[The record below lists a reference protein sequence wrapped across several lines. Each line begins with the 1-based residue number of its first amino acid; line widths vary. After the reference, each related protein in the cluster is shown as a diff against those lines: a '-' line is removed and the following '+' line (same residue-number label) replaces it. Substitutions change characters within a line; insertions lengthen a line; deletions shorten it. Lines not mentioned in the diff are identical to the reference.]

1 MTGQDLK
8 AVKALNETSA
18 ELSLSKREKHLIG
31 LAVTLTLGCTVCS
44 TRRFTEALQ
53 DGISKQELKDKKRNK
68 MNTFQIDFFGM
79 SLMNNTPIHLI
90 VGIVMICLL
99 VFGAFFATEEQKDKV
114 IKIMIAWFI
123 IVLLTGV
130 YIWTLV
136 DFSIPLLIKSLFATI
151 AFVIMLKLLKI
162 LKI

>member
-53 DGISKQELKDKKRNK
+53 DGISKQELTDL
-68 MNTFQIDFFGM
+68 TD
-79 SLMNNTPIHLI
+79 
-90 VGIVMICLL
+90 L
-99 VFGAFFATEEQKDKV
+99 VALTSAGV
-114 IKIMIAWFI
+114 ISRTALSSWDEGNDS
-123 IVLLTGV
+123 VCSDGTCSV
-130 YIWTLV
+130 
-136 DFSIPLLIKSLFATI
+136 S
-151 AFVIMLKLLKI
+151 
-162 LKI
+162 

>member
-1 MTGQDLK
+1 
-8 AVKALNETSA
+8 
-18 ELSLSKREKHLIG
+18 
-31 LAVTLTLGCTVCS
+31 
-44 TRRFTEALQ
+44 
-53 DGISKQELKDKKRNK
+53 

-151 AFVIMLKLLKI
+151 AFVIMLKIVKNSKNIKLWIALTGFMSVGAFMALKYI
-162 LKI
+162 